1 MQIEVNV
8 RGEVAQAV
16 GEWWGLGVPDE
27 VTSET
32 PPFSGWTVSCQV
44 WDAPSWFGLYLC
56 RSLAA
61 WP

>member
-32 PPFSGWTVSCQV
+32 PLFSG
-44 WDAPSWFGLYLC
+44 
-56 RSLAA
+56 
-61 WP
+61 